1 MLGLNIPLLGAS
13 QGAVCDLNFPKR
25 IALDVSSLPDTRFKL
40 HVKPGDSVTC
50 GDILLEDKACLG
62 RVFIAPASGKILDV
76 VRGLKRQ
83 IQQVIISCEGE
94 PQTNVFE
101 AFDPNALAR
110 EEIIARLMRGGIF
123 GSIYQRPIKRLANP
137 NQIPEAIFVKAVE
150 SAPFVPSPQ
159 LEIAENE
166 QAFAQ
171 GIQVL
176 TKLTQGSVHIIS
188 DTEKEIPGGEVHI
201 SKGPHP
207 SSNLSIHIEKIHPIK
222 HQDQVIWTLLAR
234 DVIAIGKLSLS
245 GEFYNRKIIAIAGE
259 GVIEQ
264 ERKFVRAFVGHPI
277 EELLNG
283 KLTDQPL
290 RLISGDPL
298 MGDKREFDGFL
309 GQEHFCICALPDQV
323 KRSILHFLG
332 LGLRRYTATKTYLAA
347 ALPSKNHSFTTSL
360 HGEERPFVD
369 SSYYEKVMPLK
380 IPTMQLIKAL
390 LAEDY
395 ELACDL
401 GLLEVDAEDFALPT
415 FICPSK
421 VPMVSIVK
429 EGLSSYAKAYLS

>member
-1 MLGLNIPLLGAS
+1 MLGLNIPLLGEA
-13 QGAVCDLNFPKR
+13 QGEICDLSFPKR
-25 IALDVSSLPDTRFKL
+25 VALDVSPLPDIRFKL
-40 HVKPGDSVTC
+40 HVKPGDSVKC
-50 GDILLEDKACLG
+50 GDILLEDKACPG
-62 RVFIAPASGKILDV
+62 RVFIAPGSGKILDV
-76 VRGLKRQ
+76 IRGLKRQ
-83 IQQVIISCEGE
+83 IQQVIVACEGE
-94 PQTNVFE
+94 QKTNAFE
-101 AFDPNALAR
+101 AFDPNTLAR
-110 EEIIARLMRGGIF
+110 EEIIAHLMRAGIF
-123 GSIYQRPIKRLANP
+123 GSIYQRPVKRLANP
-137 NQIPEAIFVKAVE
+137 TQMPEAIFVKSAE

-166 QAFAQ
+166 HAFAQ
-171 GIQVL
+171 GISIL
-176 TKLTQGSVHIIS
+176 TKLTQGAVHIIS
-188 DTEKEIPGGEVHI
+188 DTEKEMSGAQVHI

-207 SSNLSIHIEKIHPIK
+207 SSNLSVHIEKIHSIK
-222 HQDQVIWTLLAR
+222 NQDQIIWTVDAH
-234 DVIAIGKLSLS
+234 DVIAMGKLSLS

-259 GVIEQ
+259 GIFEQ
-264 ERKFVRAFVGHPI
+264 ERRVVRAFVGHPLD
-277 EELLNG
+277 ELLSG

-298 MGDKREFDGFL
+298 MGEKREMDGFL
-309 GQEHFCICALPDQV
+309 GREHACVCALPDQV
-323 KRSILHFLG
+323 KRSFLHFLG

-347 ALPSKNHSFTTSL
+347 ALPSKSRSFTTSL

-421 VPMVSIVK
+421 IPMVAIVK
-429 EGLSSYAKAYLS
+429 AGLSSYAKTYLT